1 MLYTPLQN
9 GEQLIGSKTF
19 RERYYILKAIAEKSP
34 NKEHLLKQLEPINA
48 KQTQCIKKQRISI
61 DAFKDWWYSAKQEA
75 YTIKGPQHQLSRH
88 NWLWVTGMA
97 VMYGLRPTE
106 IAAAVNLTKHYV
118 TDDGVTIKALS
129 DPDNQD
135 NYLVLGDYVYFTD
148 AEGRKVSIK
157 TGGRIVAPIPSLDM
171 FEFLELKRP
180 LLPEYSPRKGSQPK
194 TIVAGFD
201 TSFSERL
208 QSMKCPVTQKYAFR
222 RLYNLL
228 GEKYGLPIELRA
240 RLMGHSAIV
249 NESNYKTKGID
260 ATLEVLKGCSKLPIP
275 LDVAIERLTALGV
288 DIDSS
293 EAKLFLGVIYQID

>member
-1 MLYTPLQN
+1 
-9 GEQLIGSKTF
+9 KD
-19 RERYYILKAIAEKSP
+19 
-34 NKEHLLKQLEPINA
+34 HLLKQLEPINA
-48 KQTQCIKKQRISI
+48 KQTQFKKKQRIGI

-75 YTIKGPQHQLSRH
+75 YTVKNPQHQSSRH
-88 NWLWVTGMA
+88 SWLWVTGMA

-106 IAAAVNLTKHYV
+106 IAAAVNLTKPFV
-118 TDDGVTIKALS
+118 TEDGVIIKALS

-157 TGGRIVAPIPSLDM
+157 TGGRIVAPIPSPEM
-171 FEFLELKRP
+171 FKLLELKQP
-180 LLPEYSPRKGSQPK
+180 LLPEYSHKKGVQPRSIIG
-194 TIVAGFD
+194 GFD
-201 TSFSERL
+201 KKFTNIIF
-208 QSMKCPVTQKYAFR
+208 SMKCPVTQKYAFR

-240 RLMGHSAIV
+240 RLMGHSTIV
-249 NESNYKTKGID
+249 NESKYKTKGID
-260 ATLEVLKGCSKLPIP
+260 ATLEVLDGCSKLPIP
-275 LDVAIERLTALGV
+275 LNVAIERLTALGV